1 MFNFKNRIMKKVY
14 LSVFAVSMLSFVTFG
29 QYDND
34 VMMRAKTKSE
44 AVKGVENYSTKAP
57 GDVIG
62 NVLDFSDPTNWNIDN
77 SDVTNG
83 GWVIGADGPV
93 GPFSGGMGEINSTSG
108 ADFALFDADGAPGEG
123 IIEMANPIDLSAE
136 ANVAFEFESYYRNF
150 TGSAFFEISTD
161 GTNWTSFQVHG
172 SLPLNENTANPQVVS
187 VNISSIAANEAT
199 VWARFKY
206 VSTDD
211 YAWMVDDVRFV
222 EGYDDEL
229 ILEDVFMSAG
239 VEELDY
245 YQIPSDQLQAF
256 TYGARLS
263 NGGVNNQVNSKL
275 NVTVNDGTTDVYDES
290 SAPET
295 VNAFTSDSLGVTTE
309 FTAPGDGTYTTTYDL
324 SSDGNDQ
331 NVANNSRVLEPISV
345 GGNVYARDNGTTT
358 GSVGYLGGTPVETL
372 MGQYFEFPN
381 EFLIG
386 QVEVGIA
393 ASSVEGAEMY
403 VELRKLND
411 DGTAFDF
418 VAGSDPYV
426 LEAGDVGS
434 YVRLDIN
441 GGGYTAQPGDI
452 IEVLA
457 GHYGSEDVRIATAQ
471 IGFGAVVYNEG
482 DRSQQ
487 NSLFHIRPILSF
499 LGLENENS
507 NNLMGINVYPNPVED
522 GFNLSFNLSS
532 SSDIE
537 VEVRDVTGK
546 VVYTLNETGVKQ
558 GNHIVEVDAS
568 SFNSGVYFAVVKSDK
583 NVAQRKFIVK

>member
-1 MFNFKNRIMKKVY
+1 MLA
-14 LSVFAVSMLSFVTFG
+14 LSTLSFVTFG

-34 VMMRAKTKSE
+34 GMMRAKTKSE

-62 NVLDFSDPTNWNIDN
+62 DVLDFSDPTNWNIDN
-77 SDVTNG
+77 SGVTNG
-83 GWVIGADGPV
+83 GWVIGADGPD

-108 ADFALFDADGAPGEG
+108 ADFALFDADGATGEG
-123 IIEMANPIDLSAE
+123 IIEMANSIDLSAE
-136 ANVAFEFESYYRNF
+136 TNVAFEFESYYRNF

-161 GTNWTSFQVHG
+161 GTNWTSYEVHG
-172 SLPLNENTANPQVVS
+172 SLPLNESTANPQVIS

-199 VWARFKY
+199 VWARFRY
-206 VSTDD
+206 ESTDD
-211 YAWMVDDVRFV
+211 YAWMVDDVKFV

-245 YQIPSDQLQAF
+245 YQIPTDQLQAF

-263 NGGVNNQVNSKL
+263 NGGVNDQDNSML
-275 NVTVNDGTTDVYDES
+275 NVTVNDGNSDIYDAS
-290 SAPET
+290 SDPET
-295 VNAFTSDSLGVTTE
+295 INAFTSDSLGVTTE
-309 FTAPGDGTYTTTYDL
+309 FTAPGDGSYTTTYDL

-331 NVANNSRVLEPISV
+331 NTANNSRVLEPISV

-426 LEAGDVGS
+426 LQTDDLGS
-434 YVRLDIN
+434 HIRLDIN
-441 GGGYTAQPGDI
+441 DGGYTAQPGDI

-457 GHYGSEDVRIATAQ
+457 GHFGSEDVRIATAQ
-471 IGFGAVVYNEG
+471 IGFGAIVYNEG

-487 NSLFHIRPILSF
+487 NSLFHVRPILSF

-522 GFNLSFNLSS
+522 GFNLSYNLSS

-546 VVYTLNETGVKQ
+546 VVYTLNETDVKQ

-568 SFNSGVYFAVVKSDK
+568 TFNSGVYFAVVKSDK